1 MKTRNKFDKLTHWM
15 RSQITLRRAWYFYF
29 LGLVIFIVV
38 SVFYKDAYWFQ
49 FGITLFSIVIV
60 YLVMVTSNVELRE
73 TTEKQVKAFVEN
85 LQTVCTELKNV
96 SNGINTL
103 TSAMKEVQRTIL
115 ESSLISQKAV
125 AKAEEEKRK
134 RKESIKPSLS
144 IKIEQRGFQVWVLLD
159 TRRYFLSL
167 WNSGSDA
174 IGAVVSIGN
183 FVSEALNIGTRK
195 MVEIDIGHVNDFT
208 TLSPLDILAGGKR
221 IVTIEVRDVD
231 RNLYRGSVQVSLPQL
246 QWVSIPLEE
255 V

>member
-1 MKTRNKFDKLTHWM
+1 M
-15 RSQITLRRAWYFYF
+15 RSQITLRRAWFFYF

-38 SVFYKDAYWFQ
+38 SILYKDTYWFQ
-49 FGITLFSIVIV
+49 FGITLFSIIIV

-85 LQTVCTELKNV
+85 LQRVCAELTDV
-96 SNGINTL
+96 SDGINIL

-115 ESSLISQKAV
+115 ESSLISQKAT
-125 AKAEEEKRK
+125 ARAEEEKRK
-134 RKESIKPSLS
+134 RKESIKPQLS
-144 IKIEQRGFQVWVLLD
+144 IKIEQRGFQLWVLLD

-174 IGAVVSIGN
+174 IGAVVSFGN

-195 MVEIDIGHVNDFT
+195 MAEIDIGHVNDFAS
-208 TLSPLDILAGGKR
+208 LSPLDVLAGGKR
-221 IVTIEVRDVD
+221 IITVQVRDLD
-231 RNLYRGSVQVSLPQL
+231 RNLYSGSVQVSLPQP